1 MHLKIEG
8 APSRMNKV
16 KITLQ
21 DAYKTSTYDQD
32 KIMSPE
38 DTIAT
43 FRSRLQSARLD
54 ILDHTVRIDNG
65 RLDIPVFFSVCGK
78 DAREVIGNKKQ
89 MGKGASPAQAEAS
102 AIMEL
107 AERFSFFSFCQ
118 NPTHFTI
125 DTYASLKEK
134 ALPFEAIARSVHD
147 TSGDLEAAARVFETI
162 PMRWARAWNLTAGC
176 EVLVP
181 FDWFYAINEFN
192 GPSAGNCQEE
202 ALSQGIC
209 EIVERH
215 VSSIVS
221 RERRKTPAIDP
232 ASAVDPMVQTMLQK
246 YQRIGINL
254 HVQDFSLDTG
264 VPTVGVFAYDPATFP
279 ESSELVWT
287 AGTTPNPEKAFSR
300 ALTEVAQLAGD
311 FNSGANY
318 VASGLPKYTRLD
330 QVAFLMQPT
339 ETVRLDALPD
349 LSNDNIRIEVENLIA
364 ALDRRDLEVL
374 VINTMDPRLE
384 IPAFYTIVPGTH
396 FRERAQGTS
405 VGMFSAKLVVE
416 NQPPEIA
423 LSELEEFE
431 RLLPGRYYLQFYM
444 GLCHLNM
451 GHPEAALGH
460 FHEALERDPVE
471 EDIPSIYSYMGVCL
485 KDTGRFREA
494 LEILQRGLIMDDERT
509 DLHNLMGFCY
519 FQLKEHERAI
529 HCFENVIRLNPGS
542 AIDYANIASNY
553 RDLNQPEEAIRY
565 YRMALEI
572 DPTIEFARN
581 NLARLL
587 GSAAP

>member
-1 MHLKIEG
+1 M
-8 APSRMNKV
+8 SV

-21 DAYKTSTYDQD
+21 DAYKTSTDDQD
-32 KIMSPE
+32 KVMSPE
-38 DTIAT
+38 ETIKT
-43 FRSRLQSARLD
+43 YRDRLQSARLD
-54 ILDHTVRIDNG
+54 ILDHTERIDNG

-78 DAREVIGNKKQ
+78 DGHAIIGNKKQ
-89 MGKGASPAQAEAS
+89 MGKGATPAQAEAS

-107 AERFSFFSFCQ
+107 AERFSFFSFCK
-118 NPTHFTI
+118 NPAHFTI
-125 DTYASLKEK
+125 DTYANLKQD
-134 ALPFEAIARSVHD
+134 ALPFEAIAKSVHD
-147 TSGDLEAAARVFETI
+147 TTGDLDAACRVFETI
-162 PMRWARAWNLTAGC
+162 PMRWTRAWNLTAGR
-176 EVLVP
+176 EVMVP

-221 RERRKTPAIDP
+221 RRKRVLPAIRP
-232 ASAVDPMVQTMLQK
+232 ESATDAMVRETLGK
-246 YQRIGINL
+246 YRRNGIEL
-254 HVQDFSLDTG
+254 FVQDFSLDTG
-264 VPTVGVFAYDPATFP
+264 IPTVGVLAYDPTTFP

-318 VASGLPKYTRLD
+318 VASGLPKYTRLE
-330 QVAFLMQPT
+330 QATFLMNPEAT
-339 ETVRLDALPD
+339 IDLSALPD
-349 LSNDNIRIEVENLIA
+349 LSNDNIRVEVENLVQ
-364 ALDRRDLEVL
+364 ALDRRGLEVL
-374 VINTMDPRLE
+374 VIDTLHPQLN

-396 FRERAQGTS
+396 FRERAEGTS

-423 LSELEEFE
+423 LYELQKFDT
-431 RLLPGRYYLQFYM
+431 LLPGRYYLQFYM
-444 GLCHLNM
+444 GLCQLNA
-451 GHPEAALGH
+451 GRPE
-460 FHEALERDPVE
+460 EALPHLHRALELDPME
-471 EDIPSIYSYMGVCL
+471 EDIASIYSYIGVCL

-494 LEILQRGLIMDDERT
+494 LAALQKGVAVDDERT
-509 DLHNLMGFCY
+509 DLHNLMGFCH
-519 FQLKEHERAI
+519 FQLKEHEQAI
-529 HCFENVIRLNPGS
+529 KCFETVIRLDPGS

-553 RDLNQPEEAIRY
+553 RDLDRPADAIRY

-572 DPTIEFARN
+572 DPGIAFARD
-581 NLARLL
+581 NLARLT
-587 GSAAP
+587 GNPEPE

>member
-1 MHLKIEG
+1 MTD
-8 APSRMNKV
+8 V

-38 DTIAT
+38 ETIAT
-43 FRSRLQSARLD
+43 YRDRLQDAQLD

-78 DAREVIGNKKQ
+78 DAREIIGNKKQ

-107 AERFSFFSFCQ
+107 AERFSFFSFCKD
-118 NPTHFTI
+118 PAHFI
-125 DTYASLKEK
+125 VDTYANLRKD
-134 ALPFEAIARSVHD
+134 ALPFDAITLSVHD
-147 TSGDLEAAARVFETI
+147 TTGDQDAAGKVFETI
-162 PMRWARAWNLTAGC
+162 PMRWTRAWNLTAGR

-215 VSSIVS
+215 VSSLAS
-221 RERRKTPAIDP
+221 RQPPPLPGIRPE
-232 ASAVDPMVQTMLQK
+232 SADDAMVQAMLQK
-246 YQRIGINL
+246 YHKNGIQL
-254 HVQDFSLDTG
+254 YVQDMSMDMG
-264 VPTVGVFAYDPATFP
+264 IPTVGVMAYDPVTFP
-279 ESSELVWT
+279 GSSELVWT
-287 AGTTPNPEKAFSR
+287 AGTTPGPEKALSR

-311 FNSGANY
+311 FNSNANY

-330 QVAFLMQPT
+330 QAGFLMNPST
-339 ETVRLDALPD
+339 TVDIATLPD
-349 LSNDNIRIEVENLIA
+349 LSDDNIRVEVENLVA
-364 ALDRRDLEVL
+364 ALDRRGLEVL
-374 VINTMDPRLE
+374 VINTMHPRLR

-396 FRERAQGTS
+396 FRERAEGTS

-416 NQPPEIA
+416 NQPPEQA
-423 LSELEEFE
+423 LSELAKFDAI
-431 RLLPGRYYLQFYM
+431 LPDRYYLKFYM
-444 GLCHLNM
+444 GLCHLNA
-451 GHPEAALGH
+451 GRPDAALPH
-460 FHEALERDPVE
+460 LLRALELEPMA
-471 EDIPSIYSYMGVCL
+471 EDKASILSYMGVCL
-485 KDTGRFREA
+485 KDLGRYREA
-494 LEILQRGLIMDDERT
+494 LEVLQHGVSVDDERT
-509 DLHNLMGFCY
+509 DLHNLMGFCH
-519 FQLKEHERAI
+519 FQLKEHEEAI
-529 HCFENVIRLNPGS
+529 KCFEAVIRLDPGS

-553 RDLNQPEEAIRY
+553 RDLGRTDEAVRY

-572 DPTIEFARN
+572 DPGIGFARD
-581 NLARLL
+581 NLARLT
-587 GSAAP
+587 GTDIS

>member
-1 MHLKIEG
+1 M
-8 APSRMNKV
+8 SV

-21 DAYKTSTYDQD
+21 DAYKTSTDDQD

-38 DTIAT
+38 ETIAT
-43 FRSRLQSARLD
+43 YRDRLQSAQLD
-54 ILDHTVRIDNG
+54 ILDHTERIDNG

-78 DAREVIGNKKQ
+78 DGQAIIGNKKQ
-89 MGKGASPAQAEAS
+89 MGKGATPAQAEAS

-107 AERFSFFSFCQ
+107 AERFSFFSFCK

-125 DTYASLKEK
+125 DTYANLKQE
-134 ALPFEAIARSVHD
+134 ALPFEAIAKSVHD
-147 TSGDLEAAARVFETI
+147 TTGDLDAACRVFETI
-162 PMRWARAWNLTAGC
+162 PMRWTRAWNLTAGR
-176 EVLVP
+176 EVMVP

-215 VSSIVS
+215 VSSVVS
-221 RERRKTPAIDP
+221 RRKRVLPAIRP
-232 ASAVDPMVQTMLQK
+232 ESATDAMVRETLEK
-246 YQRIGINL
+246 YRRNGIEL
-254 HVQDFSLDTG
+254 YVQDFSLDTG
-264 VPTVGVFAYDPATFP
+264 IPTVGVLAYDPTTFP

-318 VASGLPKYTRLD
+318 VASGLPKYTRLE
-330 QVAFLMQPT
+330 QAAFLMNPEAT
-339 ETVRLDALPD
+339 IDLSALPD
-349 LSNDNIRIEVENLIA
+349 LSNDNIRVEVENLVQ
-364 ALDRRDLEVL
+364 ALDRRGLEVL
-374 VINTMDPRLE
+374 VINTRHPQLN

-396 FRERAQGTS
+396 FRERAEGTS

-423 LSELEEFE
+423 LYELQKFDT
-431 RLLPGRYYLQFYM
+431 LLPGRYYLQFYL
-444 GLCHLNM
+444 GLCHLNA
-451 GHPEAALGH
+451 GRPE
-460 FHEALERDPVE
+460 EALPHLHRALELDPVK
-471 EDIPSIYSYMGVCL
+471 EDIASIYSYIGVCL
-485 KDTGRFREA
+485 KETGRFREA
-494 LEILQRGLIMDDERT
+494 LAALQKGVAVDDERT
-509 DLHNLMGFCY
+509 DLHNLMGFCH
-519 FQLKEHERAI
+519 FQLKEHEHAI
-529 HCFENVIRLNPGS
+529 KCFETVIRLDPGS

-553 RDLNQPEEAIRY
+553 RDLDRPAEAIRY

-572 DPTIEFARN
+572 DPGIAFARD
-581 NLARLL
+581 NLARLT
-587 GSAAP
+587 GTPEPE

>member
-1 MHLKIEG
+1 MS
-8 APSRMNKV
+8 A

-38 DTIAT
+38 ETIAT
-43 FRSRLQSARLD
+43 FRDRLRNAQLD
-54 ILDHTVRIDNG
+54 ILDHTERIDNG
-65 RLDIPVFFSVCGK
+65 RLDIPVYFSVCGK
-78 DAREVIGNKKQ
+78 DGREVIGNKKQ

-107 AERFSFFSFCQ
+107 AERFSFFSFCK
-118 NPTHFTI
+118 NPAHFTI
-125 DTYASLKEK
+125 DTFANLKQE
-134 ALPFEAIARSVHD
+134 ALPFESVALSVHD
-147 TSGDLEAAARVFETI
+147 TSGDLEAACRIFETI
-162 PMRWARAWNLTAGC
+162 PMRWTRAWNLTAGR
-176 EVLVP
+176 EVMVP

-221 RERRKTPAIDP
+221 RQKPAALPGIRP
-232 ASAVDPMVQTMLQK
+232 ESATDAMVVDMLQK
-246 YQRIGINL
+246 YRRNGIRL
-254 HVQDFSLDTG
+254 YVQDFSLDTG
-264 VPTVGVFAYDPATFP
+264 IPTVGVMAYDPATFP
-279 ESSELVWT
+279 DSSELVWT
-287 AGTTPNPEKAFSR
+287 AGTTPHPEKAFSR

-330 QVAFLMQPT
+330 QAAYLTNPAST
-339 ETVRLDALPD
+339 IDIDALPN
-349 LSNDNIRIEVENLIA
+349 LSDDNIRVEVQNLVD
-364 ALDRRDLEVL
+364 ALDHRGLEVL
-374 VINTMDPRLE
+374 VIDTMHPDLR

-396 FRERAQGTS
+396 FRERAEGTS

-423 LSELEEFE
+423 LYELKKFDG
-431 RLLPGRYYLQFYM
+431 LLPGRYYLKFYM
-444 GLCHLNM
+444 GLCHLNA
-451 GHPEAALGH
+451 GRPDKALPH
-460 FHEALERDPVE
+460 LHRALELNPVA
-471 EDIPSIYSYMGVCL
+471 EDMASIYSYIGVCL

-494 LEILQRGLIMDDERT
+494 LEALQKGVAVDDERT
-509 DLHNLMGFCY
+509 DLHNLMGFCH
-519 FQLKEHERAI
+519 FQLKEHEQAI
-529 HCFENVIRLNPGS
+529 KCFETVIRLDPGS

-553 RDLNQPEEAIRY
+553 RDLDRPADAIRY

-572 DPTIEFARN
+572 DPGITFARE
-581 NLARLL
+581 NLVRLT
-587 GSAAP
+587 GDPAAE